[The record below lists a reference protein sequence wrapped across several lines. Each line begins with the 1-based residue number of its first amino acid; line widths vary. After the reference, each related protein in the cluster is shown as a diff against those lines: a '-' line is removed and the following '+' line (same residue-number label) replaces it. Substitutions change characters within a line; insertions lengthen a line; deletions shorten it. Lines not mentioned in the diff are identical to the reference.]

1 MGEARGE
8 QRGPGRR
15 GRLGLS
21 RTLVSQTSGVKV
33 VSICSFD
40 FFLRS
45 TSGVGERP
53 EKPEEHGA
61 ADEAG
66 AANIRLAASGG
77 GAAAHD
83 FFAAAGSMRKAEAMS
98 RAQAAVAKER
108 ILGAFG
114 WAGVLSFC

>member
-1 MGEARGE
+1 M
-8 QRGPGRR
+8 
-15 GRLGLS
+15 
-21 RTLVSQTSGVKV
+21 
-33 VSICSFD
+33 
-40 FFLRS
+40 
-45 TSGVGERP
+45 
-53 EKPEEHGA
+53 KPEQQTFA
-61 ADEAG
+61 WQPV
-66 AANIRLAASGG
+66 SGG